1 MDSEKFWCLRALN
14 KRSLSNCYLKMK
26 AKLHLLWLSIVWLCV
41 LPCSWAQT
49 SPDAIES
56 LSQFLK
62 LTQSGRAQF
71 SQVVVGPAKADQAP
85 RRKTSSGT
93 FEFQR
98 PQQFRFAY
106 QKPFVQTMVSDGQ
119 WLWLFDADLNQ
130 VTVRKQNQLLGQTP
144 AAFISS
150 SGDLKTLQAEF
161 NLKAEPDSE
170 GLQWVRATPKQSD
183 GAVQVIRVGLKL
195 GVNSPNGA
203 SQIPMLSVLEIVD
216 GLGQTSRLTFQNFEI
231 NLKLSSETF
240 QFKAPA
246 GVQVIRP

>member
-1 MDSEKFWCLRALN
+1 
-14 KRSLSNCYLKMK
+14 MK
-26 AKLHLLWLSIVWLCV
+26 AKLYLLGLLMVWLGV
-41 LPCSWAQT
+41 VPNSWAQG

-62 LTQSGRAQF
+62 FTNSGRAQF
-71 SQVVVGPAKADQAP
+71 SQIVTGPSKVDQAP

-98 PQQFRFAY
+98 PQQFRFTY
-106 QKPFVQTMVSDGQ
+106 QKPFVQAMVSNGQ

-130 VTVRKQNQLLGQTP
+130 VTMRKQNQLLGQTP

-150 SGDLKTLQAEF
+150 SGDLKALQAEF

-195 GVNSPNGA
+195 GAAGA
-203 SQIPMLSVLEIVD
+203 STATNVPVLTVLEIVD
-216 GLGQTSRLTFQNFEI
+216 GLGQTSRLNFQNFEA
-231 NLKLSSETF
+231 NVKLPPETF

>member
-1 MDSEKFWCLRALN
+1 
-14 KRSLSNCYLKMK
+14 MK
-26 AKLHLLWLSIVWLCV
+26 VKPHLLWLIMAWFCFVPS
-41 LPCSWAQT
+41 SWAQI

-62 LTQSGRAQF
+62 FTNSGRAQF
-71 SQVVVGPAKADQAP
+71 SQVVVGPSKADQAP
-85 RRKTSSGT
+85 RKKTSSGT

-98 PQQFRFAY
+98 PQQFRFTY
-106 QKPFVQTMVSDGQ
+106 QKPFVQAMVSDGQ

-130 VTVRKQNQLLGQTP
+130 VTMRKQNQLLGQTP

-150 SGDLKTLQAEF
+150 SGDLKALQAEF
-161 NLKAEPDSE
+161 NLKAESDSE

-195 GVNSPNGA
+195 SAPAA
-203 SQIPMLSVLEIVD
+203 STASNVPVLTVLEIVD
-216 GLGQTSRLTFQNFEI
+216 GLGQTSRLNFQNFET
-231 NLKLSSETF
+231 NVKLPPETF

>member
-1 MDSEKFWCLRALN
+1 
-14 KRSLSNCYLKMK
+14 MK
-26 AKLHLLWLSIVWLCV
+26 AKLYLLGLFMVWLGV
-41 LPCSWAQT
+41 VPNSWAQS

-62 LTQSGRAQF
+62 HTQSGRAQF
-71 SQVVVGPAKADQAP
+71 SQVVMGPSKADQAP

-98 PQQFRFAY
+98 PQQFRFTY
-106 QKPFVQTMVSDGQ
+106 QKPFVQAMVSDGQ

-130 VTVRKQNQLLGQTP
+130 VTMRKQNQLLGQTP

-150 SGDLKTLQAEF
+150 SGDLKALQAEF

-195 GVNSPNGA
+195 GAAGA
-203 SQIPMLSVLEIVD
+203 STATNVPVLTVLEIVD
-216 GLGQTSRLTFQNFEI
+216 GLGQTSRLNFQNFEA
-231 NLKLSSETF
+231 NVKLPPETF

>member
-14 KRSLSNCYLKMK
+14 KQPLSDCRTKMK
-26 AKLHLLWLSIVWLCV
+26 AKLVLLRLSMACLC
-41 LPCSWAQT
+41 LMPSAWAQS

-56 LSQFLK
+56 LSQFLRF
-62 LTQSGRAQF
+62 TNSGRAQF
-71 SQVVVGPAKADQAP
+71 SQVVTGPSKADQAP

-106 QKPFVQTMVSDGQ
+106 QKPFVQAMVSDGQ

-130 VTVRKQNQLLGQTP
+130 VTMRKQNQLLGQTP

-150 SGDLKTLQAEF
+150 SGDLKALQAEF

-195 GVNSPNGA
+195 GVAAVNTA
-203 SQIPMLSVLEIVD
+203 SNVPVLTVLEIVD
-216 GLGQTSRLTFQNFEI
+216 GLGQTSRLNFQNFEA
-231 NLKLSSETF
+231 NVKLPPDTF

>member
-1 MDSEKFWCLRALN
+1 MN
-14 KRSLSNCYLKMK
+14 
-26 AKLHLLWLSIVWLCV
+26 AKLVVLWLFMAWLC
-41 LPCSWAQT
+41 LMPSAWAQS

-62 LTQSGRAQF
+62 STNSGRAQF
-71 SQVVVGPAKADQAP
+71 FQVVAGPSKTDQAP

-98 PQQFRFAY
+98 PQQFRFTY
-106 QKPFVQTMVSDGQ
+106 QKPFVQAVVSDGQ

-130 VTVRKQNQLLGQTP
+130 VTMRKQNQLLGQTP
-144 AAFISS
+144 VAFISS
-150 SGDLKTLQAEF
+150 SGDLKALQAEF

-195 GVNSPNGA
+195 GVATANTA
-203 SQIPMLSVLEIVD
+203 SNVPVLTVLEIVD
-216 GLGQTSRLTFQNFEI
+216 GLGQTSRLNFQNFEA
-231 NLKLSSETF
+231 NVKLPPETF

>member
-1 MDSEKFWCLRALN
+1 
-14 KRSLSNCYLKMK
+14 MK
-26 AKLHLLWLSIVWLCV
+26 AKLYLLGLFMVWLGV
-41 LPCSWAQT
+41 VPNSWAQG

-62 LTQSGRAQF
+62 FTNSGRAQF
-71 SQVVVGPAKADQAP
+71 SQVVTGPSKVDQAS

-98 PQQFRFAY
+98 PQQFRFTY
-106 QKPFVQTMVSDGQ
+106 QKPFVQAMVSDGQ

-130 VTVRKQNQLLGQTP
+130 VTMRKQNQLLGQTP

-150 SGDLKTLQAEF
+150 SGDLKALQAEF

-195 GVNSPNGA
+195 GVVGA
-203 SQIPMLSVLEIVD
+203 STATNVPVLTVLEIVD
-216 GLGQTSRLTFQNFEI
+216 GLGQTSRLNFQNFEA
-231 NLKLSSETF
+231 NVKLPPETF

>member
-1 MDSEKFWCLRALN
+1 
-14 KRSLSNCYLKMK
+14 MK
-26 AKLHLLWLSIVWLCV
+26 AKLYLLGLFMVWLGV
-41 LPCSWAQT
+41 VPNSWAQS

-62 LTQSGRAQF
+62 FTNSGRAQF
-71 SQVVVGPAKADQAP
+71 SQIVTGPSKVDQAP
-85 RRKTSSGT
+85 RRKTSLGT

-106 QKPFVQTMVSDGQ
+106 QKPFVQAMVSDGQ

-130 VTVRKQNQLLGQTP
+130 VTMRKQNQLLGQTP
-144 AAFISS
+144 AAFIAS
-150 SGDLKTLQAEF
+150 SGDLKALQAEF

-170 GLQWVRATPKQSD
+170 GLQWVKATPKQSD

-195 GVNSPNGA
+195 GAAGA
-203 SQIPMLSVLEIVD
+203 STAANVPVLTVLEIVD
-216 GLGQTSRLTFQNFEI
+216 GLGQTSRLNFQNFEA
-231 NLKLSSETF
+231 NVKFLPETF

>member
-1 MDSEKFWCLRALN
+1 
-14 KRSLSNCYLKMK
+14 MK
-26 AKLHLLWLSIVWLCV
+26 AKLYLLGLFMVGLGVVSN
-41 LPCSWAQT
+41 SWAQS

-62 LTQSGRAQF
+62 FTNSGRAQF
-71 SQVVVGPAKADQAP
+71 SQLVTGPSKVDQAP

-98 PQQFRFAY
+98 PQQFRFTY
-106 QKPFVQTMVSDGQ
+106 QKPFVQAMVSDGQ

-130 VTVRKQNQLLGQTP
+130 VTKRKQNQLLGQTP

-150 SGDLKTLQAEF
+150 SGDLKALQAEF

-195 GVNSPNGA
+195 GVAGA
-203 SQIPMLSVLEIVD
+203 STAANVPVLTVLEIVD
-216 GLGQTSRLTFQNFEI
+216 GLGQTSRLNFQNFEA
-231 NLKLSSETF
+231 NVKLPPETF

>member
-1 MDSEKFWCLRALN
+1 
-14 KRSLSNCYLKMK
+14 
-26 AKLHLLWLSIVWLCV
+26 
-41 LPCSWAQT
+41 
-49 SPDAIES
+49 
-56 LSQFLK
+56 
-62 LTQSGRAQF
+62 
-71 SQVVVGPAKADQAP
+71 
-85 RRKTSSGT
+85 
-93 FEFQR
+93 
-98 PQQFRFAY
+98 
-106 QKPFVQTMVSDGQ
+106 VSDGQ

-195 GVNSPNGA
+195 GVNSPSSA
-203 SQIPMLSVLEIVD
+203 SQIPVLSVLEIVD

>member
-1 MDSEKFWCLRALN
+1 
-14 KRSLSNCYLKMK
+14 MK
-26 AKLHLLWLSIVWLCV
+26 AKLYLLGLLMVWLGV
-41 LPCSWAQT
+41 VPNSWAQG

-62 LTQSGRAQF
+62 FTNSGRAQF
-71 SQVVVGPAKADQAP
+71 SQVVMGPSKADQAP

-98 PQQFRFAY
+98 PQQFRFTY
-106 QKPFVQTMVSDGQ
+106 QKPFVQAMVSDGQ

-130 VTVRKQNQLLGQTP
+130 VTMRKQNQLLGQTP

-150 SGDLKTLQAEF
+150 SGDLKALQAEF

-195 GVNSPNGA
+195 GAAGA
-203 SQIPMLSVLEIVD
+203 STATNVPVLTVLEIVD
-216 GLGQTSRLTFQNFEI
+216 GLGQTSRLNFQNFEA
-231 NLKLSSETF
+231 NVKLPPETF